1 MITGLCVFAIG
12 LLAGR
17 IASLWSAALVEPFTP
32 VGIATCRKC
41 GTQRSLTQRILFP
54 TGRCGECRTRWPR
67 WPSLATWLTAILFTV
82 FAWALAQGQV
92 QSVTE
97 VRPSRDLL
105 FERLPFH
112 LCLLFFLITATLTDL
127 LDYVIPDQ
135 ITITGTLIALV
146 AAMATGEL
154 QMIHLWVDWSGI
166 DVAINGQYIPD
177 WIKHHQHL
185 HGFAWSFIGLLTGAA
200 VIWAGRLAARGILG
214 FHAIGFGDVTL
225 MGMVGAYIG
234 WQPVLCAI
242 ALSPFVGIALGAS
255 VWMLT
260 GRTYVAFG
268 PYLCGGTVLVLF
280 LWQRLWETERLRL
293 LFSHL
298 PTIAGIL
305 GAAFAVYCLLLLGL
319 RLFLATPTDK
329 LKA

>member
-1 MITGLCVFAIG
+1 MVTGLCVFVIG

-17 IASLWSAALVEPFTP
+17 IASLWSVALVEPFTP
-32 VGIATCRKC
+32 TGVAVCRKC
-41 GTQRSLTQRILFP
+41 GHPRSAIQRFLRSF
-54 TGRCGECRTRWPR
+54 GRCQQCQAKWPL
-67 WPSLATWLTAILFTV
+67 WPSVAPWLVAILFSV
-82 FAWALAQGQV
+82 FAWALVQGQV

-112 LCLLFFLITATLTDL
+112 LCLLFFLTTATLTDL
-127 LDYVIPDQ
+127 LDYVIPDP
-135 ITITGTLIALV
+135 ITLSGTFIALIA
-146 AAMATGEL
+146 ATVSGEL

-166 DVAINGQYIPD
+166 DVAINGQYIPE

-185 HGFAWSFIGLLTGAA
+185 HGLVWSLTGVLTGAS

-225 MGMVGAYIG
+225 MGMVGAFIG

-242 ALSPFVGIALGAS
+242 ALSPFVGIILGAA
-255 VWMLT
+255 VWMCT

-280 LWQRLWETERLRL
+280 LWHRLWETERLRL

-298 PTIAGIL
+298 PTIAGLL
-305 GAAFAVYCLLLLGL
+305 GAAFGVYCLLLLGL
-319 RLFLATPTDK
+319 RLFLSTPTHK
-329 LKA
+329 LKR

>member
-1 MITGLCVFAIG
+1 MT
-12 LLAGR
+12 
-17 IASLWSAALVEPFTP
+17 AL
-32 VGIATCRKC
+32 
-41 GTQRSLTQRILFP
+41 
-54 TGRCGECRTRWPR
+54 
-67 WPSLATWLTAILFTV
+67 LFTI
-82 FAWALAQGQV
+82 FAWALVKWQV

-112 LCLLFFLITATLTDL
+112 LCLLFFLVTATLTDL
-127 LDYVIPDQ
+127 LDYVIPDPV
-135 ITITGTLIALV
+135 TALGTLV
-146 AAMATGEL
+146 AVVGATATGEL
-154 QMIHLWVDWSGI
+154 QMIHLWVDWSGV

-177 WIKHHQHL
+177 WIKLHQHL
-185 HGFAWSFIGLLTGAA
+185 HGLAWSLTGLLTGAS
-200 VIWAGRLAARGILG
+200 VIWAGRLAARAILG

-225 MGMVGAYIG
+225 MGMVGAFIG

-242 ALSPFVGIALGAS
+242 ALSPFVGIVLGVS

-280 LWQRLWETERLRL
+280 LWHRLWETERLRL

-305 GAAFAVYCLLLLGL
+305 RAAFGVYCLLLLGL
-319 RLFLATPTDK
+319 RLFLATPAHR
-329 LKA
+329 LRQ